1 MVKVA
6 VVGAGYWGKNL
17 VRNFYSVKGGELKY
31 VVDLDEKKLAKME
44 KDFPGIKGIQDVSIA
59 LNDPELA
66 AVVIATP
73 APDHFA
79 VAKRALEAGKHV
91 YVEKPLTLA
100 VKDAEELVAIA
111 QKHDRKLMVGHL
123 MEYHSAV
130 NWLKDYIDRGELG
143 DILYAYATRVN
154 LGIVRSHE
162 NAWWSLAPH
171 DISIILYLFGGQE
184 PDYVSARGECY
195 LQPGIEDVVFA
206 NLHFPDKRM
215 AQIHVSW
222 LDPHKDRKL
231 TIVGKKRMVVFDDT
245 AAEKIKVF
253 DRSVNAEKQE
263 FANYAEYLTI
273 RNGDISIP
281 YLEMKEPLALECAH
295 FIQCIAENKTP
306 RSDGLDGLRVVKV
319 LDAAQ
324 KSLNNGGAPVKLTPE
339 PALS

>member
-17 VRNFYSVKGGELKY
+17 VRNFYSVKGGQLKY
-31 VVDLDEKKLAKME
+31 VVDLDEKKLAKFE
-44 KDFPGIKGIQDVSIA
+44 KEFPGVKGVKDIA
-59 LNDPELA
+59 TALADPELD

-79 VAKRALEAGKHV
+79 TAKRALEAGKHV

-100 VKDAEELVAIA
+100 VKDSEELVALA
-111 QKHDRKLMVGHL
+111 KKADRKLMVGHL

-130 NWLKDYIDRGELG
+130 TWLKDYIDRGEVG
-143 DILYAYATRVN
+143 DILYAYSTRVN
-154 LGIVRSHE
+154 LGIVRQHE

-171 DISIILYLFGGQE
+171 DISIILYLFGAE
-184 PDYVSARGECY
+184 PDFVSARGECY
-195 LQPGIEDVVFA
+195 LQPNIEDVVFA

-231 TIVGKKRMVVFDDT
+231 TIVGKKRMVVFDDM
-245 AAEKIKVF
+245 AAEKIKIF
-253 DRSVNAEKQE
+253 DRGVNAEKQE

-273 RNGDISIP
+273 RNGDIHMP
-281 YLEMKEPLALECAH
+281 YLDMKEPLSLECAH
-295 FIQCIAENKTP
+295 FIQSIAENKTP

-324 KSLNNGGAPVKLTPE
+324 RSLSSGGAPIQLTS
-339 PALS
+339 AVSA